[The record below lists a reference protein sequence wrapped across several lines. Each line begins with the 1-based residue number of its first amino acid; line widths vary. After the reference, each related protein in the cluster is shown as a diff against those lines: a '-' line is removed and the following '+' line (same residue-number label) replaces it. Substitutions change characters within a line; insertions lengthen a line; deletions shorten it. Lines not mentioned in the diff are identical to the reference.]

1 VKKIA
6 ILGGGVGAMTAAWAL
21 TSRPGWQSEFE
32 ITVYQ
37 TGWRLG
43 GKGASGRN
51 RERGERIEEHGLHV
65 WMGFYDNAF
74 RTMRECYRE
83 LGRPAGAPL
92 ATVDEAFR
100 PHSLSVLCE
109 FVGGR
114 WVEWPIPM
122 PVNSGVPGE
131 GGALPTVWEYVQM
144 IIQWLLEGLIGPRH
158 EEAVEKIL
166 ARFLGAAVPVPSAGP
181 AVDFVRDHADS
192 KASPPGDEHRGRL
205 LAWLVEHLHFA
216 HRQASAAP
224 EPPAAESGDRGGLIA
239 ALEAFLGRLAGG
251 VEGLLEKNDALRRLF
266 LLADLAI
273 AAVKGILRDGVLEKG
288 FGAIDDLDFRAWLAK
303 NGASADTLASAPIR
317 EIYDLCF
324 AYENGDLA
332 RPNMAAGTA
341 VQVALRIA
349 FTYKGAVMYK
359 MAAGMGDTVF
369 GPLYEVLKRRGVKF
383 AFFHTV
389 EKLVPSPDGRSIAA
403 IRVARQVDLAPGISE
418 YQPFRDVKGLPCWP
432 SEPHYDQLAQGE
444 ELQRRRIDLESRWS
458 GWTPVQVRDLRTG
471 DDFDLVVL
479 GISLGALPEICAD
492 LVAGNAG
499 WRGLVENVGSV
510 QTQAVQLWL
519 RPDAAALG
527 CAAGGI
533 VAGTYAEPL
542 DTWADMSE
550 LLPREDWPAEGPKTI
565 LYLCGPKP
573 GGDGPP
579 PSATSYPAEEKERV
593 IQTAKTWLESAAGP
607 ILPKATTVANPAGL
621 DWSVLYPA
629 SALTAERASESP
641 ADGSLAPAGGD
652 DAVGHAALA
661 EQYTRANIDPSE
673 RYVLSLAGSAKH
685 RLRAGGSGFDNLYL
699 AGDWVETP
707 LNAGCVEAAAMAG
720 LAAAHAIG
728 GGPPEII
735 GWDPDETAPVRPTKE
750 TENS

>member
-1 VKKIA
+1 MKKIA
-6 ILGGGVGAMTAAWAL
+6 ILGGGVGAMTAAWGL
-21 TSRPGWQSEFE
+21 TSRPGWQDEFE

-51 RERGERIEEHGLHV
+51 RERGERIEEHGLHI

-83 LGRPAGAPL
+83 LGRPPGAPL

-100 PHSLSVLCE
+100 PHSLAVLCE

-114 WVEWPIPM
+114 WIEWSIEM

-131 GGALPTVWEYVQM
+131 GGALPTPWEYVQM
-144 IIQWLLEGLIGPRH
+144 LIQWLLQGLVGRRH
-158 EEAVEKIL
+158 EEEVEKIL
-166 ARFLGAAVPVPSAGP
+166 SRFLGAAPAPPGAS
-181 AVDFVRDHADS
+181 AVDFVRENAAS
-192 KASPPGDEHRGRL
+192 KAAPPGDDYRGGL
-205 LAWLVEHLHFA
+205 LAWLIEHLHLA
-216 HRQASAAP
+216 HRQASATAAP
-224 EPPAAESGDRGGLIA
+224 PESAGREGLIA

-251 VEGLLEKNDALRRLF
+251 VEGVLEKDDGLRRLF

-288 FGAIDDLDFRAWLAK
+288 FGAIDDFDFRAWLAK
-303 NGASADTLASAPIR
+303 NGASPATLASAPIR

-359 MAAGMGDTVF
+359 MAAGMGDAVF
-369 GPLYEVLKRRGVKF
+369 APLYEGLMQRGVKF

-389 EKLVPSPDGRSIAA
+389 EKLTPSPDGRSIAA
-403 IRVARQVDLAPGISE
+403 IRVARQVDLAPGVPE
-418 YQPFRDVKGLPCWP
+418 YQPLRDVRGLPCWP
-432 SEPHYDQLAQGE
+432 SEPDYDQLAQGE
-444 ELQRRRIDLESRWS
+444 ELRRRRIDLESRWS
-458 GWTPVQVRDLRTG
+458 GWAPVEVRDLRAG
-471 DDFDLVVL
+471 ADFDLVVL

-527 CAAGGI
+527 CAEGGV

-550 LLPREDWPAEGPKTI
+550 LLPREDWPADGPKTI
-565 LYLCGPKP
+565 LYLCGPKS

-579 PSATSYPAEEKERV
+579 PSVTSYPAEEKERV
-593 IQTAKTWLESAAGP
+593 LQTAKTWLESAAGP
-607 ILPKATTVANPAGL
+607 ILPKATTAENPAGL
-621 DWSVLYPA
+621 DWALLYQSSA
-629 SALTAERASESP
+629 SPSEQASGSAERDNE
-641 ADGSLAPAGGD
+641 
-652 DAVGHAALA
+652 AVGRAALA

-685 RLRAGGSGFDNLYL
+685 RLRAGGSGFENLYL
-699 AGDWVETP
+699 AGDWVDTP

-720 LAAAHAIG
+720 LAASHAIAG
-728 GGPPEII
+728 GTQEII
-735 GWDPDETAPVRPTKE
+735 GWDPDETAPVRPSKE
-750 TENS
+750 TEKS